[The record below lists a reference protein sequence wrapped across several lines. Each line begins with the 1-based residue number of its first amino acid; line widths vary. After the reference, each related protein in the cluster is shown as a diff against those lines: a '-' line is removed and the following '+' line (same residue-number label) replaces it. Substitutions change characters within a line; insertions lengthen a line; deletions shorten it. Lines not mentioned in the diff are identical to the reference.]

1 MKILEFNSIK
11 KDLRNKIKFAL
22 CIPSIY
28 RVGMSSLAMHTIY
41 NILNSFENVSCER
54 VFLPID
60 NSAPYSLESNQRLE
74 SFDFIAFSLHFEI
87 NYINLLKILLKTNI
101 PIYSKERDTTHPIL
115 IAGGPL
121 SVNPLPLSSFIDLFV
136 IGDFEP
142 VAKKIVDTYNNA
154 NDKRDFLEQCASFE
168 GFYVPEY
175 VKGKVKKIYE
185 PNLDNCPH
193 SISQIVPQVE
203 PKSPFFPSLGKS
215 FLLEISRG
223 CNRGCR
229 FCLIGYQGRP
239 IRFRSFKQIQQII
252 SEGIEITQLKKVS
265 LIGSG
270 LSDHPNLEDICW
282 YIVNNGLE
290 LSLPSLR
297 VDCIT
302 DDLLQAL
309 KKGNQ
314 KSLTLAPEVGSER
327 LLKVIHKGFSINDVL
342 TAIYNVKQNGIVN
355 LKLYFMLNLPSETSE
370 DVEAIG
376 NLVQKVI
383 QGGFRESNLKLSIN
397 SFIPKP
403 HTPFQWES
411 SIDLEILRNKIKE
424 LKKILKVKTNFLDP
438 RWARIQTYL
447 SLGDTKFGD
456 IISMVAK
463 LGGGLGAWNKAL
475 KDSDFTPKTYKL
487 DFDLPWD
494 FIELEIRKKGIIN
507 EYIKAKSDN

>member
-1 MKILEFNSIK
+1 MKILEINSIR

-22 CIPSIY
+22 CVPSIY

-41 NILNSFENVSCER
+41 NILNSYENVCCER

-60 NSAPYSLESNQRLE
+60 NSTPYSLESNQPLE
-74 SFDFIAFSLHFEI
+74 KFDFIAFSLHYEI
-87 NYINLLKILLKTNI
+87 NYTNLLKILLKANI
-101 PIYSKERDTTHPIL
+101 PIYSKSRNSTHPIL

-121 SVNPLPLSSFIDLFV
+121 SANPLPLSSFIDLFV

-142 VAKKIVDTYNNA
+142 VAEQILNIYENA
-154 NDKRDFLEQCASFE
+154 KDKQEFLEQCADLP
-168 GFYVPEY
+168 GFYVPKY
-175 VKGKVKKIYE
+175 TASNVKKIYDK
-185 PNLDNCPH
+185 NLDNCPH
-193 SISQIVPQVE
+193 SISQIISQVE
-203 PKSPFFPSLGKS
+203 SNSPFFPSLGKS

-229 FCLIGYQGRP
+229 FCLIGFQGRP
-239 IRFRSFKQIQQII
+239 IRFRSFKQIQQIV
-252 SEGIEITQLKKVS
+252 SVGIENTKLNKVS

-282 YIVNNGLE
+282 YIVNNGFE

-309 KKGNQ
+309 KKGHQN
-314 KSLTLAPEVGSER
+314 SLTLAPEVGSER

-342 TAIYNVKQNGIVN
+342 TAINNIKQNGIMN
-355 LKLYFMLNLPSETSE
+355 LKLYFMINLPTETSD
-370 DVEAIG
+370 DVNAIG
-376 NLVQKVI
+376 DLVQKVMRI
-383 QGGFRESNLKLSIN
+383 GFKGSNLKLSIN

-403 HTPFQWES
+403 HTPFQWETT
-411 SIDLEILRNKIKE
+411 IDLDILRNKIKE
-424 LKKILKVKTNFLDP
+424 LKKIIKVKTNFLDP

-447 SLGDTKFGD
+447 SLGDKKFGD
-456 IISMVAK
+456 IISMAAK
-463 LGGGLGAWNKAL
+463 LGGSLGAWNKAL

-487 DFDLPWD
+487 DFNLPWD
-494 FIELEIRKKGIIN
+494 FIELEIRKRDVLS
-507 EYIKAKSDN
+507 EYLAAI